1 MHMSSTGTA
10 SATAS
15 VTASASAATVS
26 LPRVLIEAARPRTLP
41 AGLAPV
47 LYGTAFAVV
56 DGTFHL
62 GAFLLA
68 ALGALAIQIG
78 TNYANDYFDAKKGA
92 DTEARIGPRRATQ
105 AGLVKPST
113 MKAAFILAFVVAVL
127 FGIGLVWRAGWP
139 VVAIGVA
146 SVVCGVLYTGG
157 PKPLGYLGLG
167 DVFVLVF
174 FGPVAVAGT
183 HYVQAL
189 VFDPIVALA
198 GVGPGLL
205 SVAILVVNNL
215 RDRHTDVV
223 ANKRTLAVRFGPKV
237 ARVEY
242 ALAVALGVLI
252 TVGVAVTRAPL
263 AAVGILGM
271 PMSLSLVQKV
281 WTLDGAALNPLLG
294 QTAKLLLVTTTLT
307 ALAMV
312 LTG

>member
-1 MHMSSTGTA
+1 MTA
-10 SATAS
+10 
-15 VTASASAATVS
+15 AATGPAAAAVS
-26 LPRVLIEAARPRTLP
+26 LPRVLVEAARPRTLP

-47 LYGTAFAVV
+47 VYGTAFAVA

-62 GAFLLA
+62 VAFLLA
-68 ALGALAIQIG
+68 ALGALSIQIG

-92 DTEARIGPRRATQ
+92 DTDARVGPRRATQ
-105 AGLVKPST
+105 AGLVAPST
-113 MKAAFILAFVVAVL
+113 MRLAFILAFAVAVL
-127 FGIGLVWRAGWP
+127 FGAGLVWRAGWP
-139 VVAIGVA
+139 IVGIGVA

-183 HYVQAL
+183 HFVQGL
-189 VFDPIVALA
+189 VFDPVVALA

-215 RDRHTDVV
+215 RDRHTDVH

-242 ALAVALGVLI
+242 AVAVFVGLLLTVGTAALRVPLAV
-252 TVGVAVTRAPL
+252 VGLVTLPL
-263 AAVGILGM
+263 AF
-271 PMSLSLVQKV
+271 SLIREV
-281 WTLDGAALNPLLG
+281 WTTDGAALNPLLG
-294 QTAKLLLVTTTLT
+294 KTAKLLLLTTTVT
-307 ALAMV
+307 AVAMV
-312 LTG
+312 VGR

>member
-1 MHMSSTGTA
+1 MHMSST
-10 SATAS
+10 
-15 VTASASAATVS
+15 VTATGPATS
-26 LPRVLIEAARPRTLP
+26 LPRVLVEAARPRTLP

-56 DGTFHL
+56 DGSFHL

-92 DTEARIGPRRATQ
+92 DTDARVGPRRATQ
-105 AGLVKPST
+105 AGLVTPAT
-113 MKAAFILAFVVAVL
+113 MKLAFILAFAVAVL
-127 FGIGLVWRAGWP
+127 FGLGLVWRAGSP

-183 HYVQAL
+183 HYVQSL
-189 VFDPIVALA
+189 VLDPTVALA

-215 RDRHTDVV
+215 RDRHTDVL
-223 ANKRTLAVRFGPKV
+223 AHKRTLAVRFGPKV

-242 ALAVALGVLI
+242 TVAVALGVLL

-263 AAVGILGM
+263 AVVGILGM
-271 PMSLSLVQKV
+271 PMSLSLAKKV
-281 WTLDGAALNPLLG
+281 WSLDGAALNPLLG

-312 LTG
+312 LSR

>member
-1 MHMSSTGTA
+1 MSSTA
-10 SATAS
+10 SS
-15 VTASASAATVS
+15 PAAALP
-26 LPRVLIEAARPRTLP
+26 LPRVLVEAARPRTLP

-56 DGTFHL
+56 DGSFHL

-92 DTEARIGPRRATQ
+92 DTDARVGPRRATQ

-113 MKAAFILAFVVAVL
+113 MKLAFVMAFAVAVL
-127 FGIGLVWRAGWP
+127 FGRGLVWRAGWP

-183 HYVQAL
+183 HYVQSL
-189 VFDPIVALA
+189 VFDPVVALA

-223 ANKRTLAVRFGPKV
+223 ANKRTLAVRFG
-237 ARVEY
+237 
-242 ALAVALGVLI
+242 LLL
-252 TVGVAVTRAPL
+252 TVGVAVLRAPL
-263 AAVGILGM
+263 AVVGVLAM
-271 PMSLSLVQKV
+271 PMSLGLIKKV
-281 WTLDGAALNPLLG
+281 WELDGAALNPLLG
-294 QTAKLLLVTTTLT
+294 QTAKLLLVATTLT
-307 ALAMV
+307 SLAMV
-312 LTG
+312 LSR

>member
-1 MHMSSTGTA
+1 MSST
-10 SATAS
+10 ATS
-15 VTASASAATVS
+15 PAAAIS
-26 LPRVLIEAARPRTLP
+26 LPRVLVEAARPRTLP

-92 DTEARIGPRRATQ
+92 DTDARVGPRRATQ
-105 AGLVKPST
+105 AGLVTPST
-113 MKAAFILAFVVAVL
+113 MKLAFILAFAVAVL
-127 FGIGLVWRAGWP
+127 FGLGLVWRAGWP

-183 HYVQAL
+183 HYVQSLA
-189 VFDPIVALA
+189 FDPVVALA

-242 ALAVALGVLI
+242 ALAVSVGLLL
-252 TVGVAVTRAPL
+252 TVGVAVLRAPL
-263 AAVGILGM
+263 AVVGFLAM
-271 PMSLSLVQKV
+271 PMSLGLIKKV
-281 WTLDGAALNPLLG
+281 WELDGAALNPLLG
-294 QTAKLLLVTTTLT
+294 QTAKLLLVATTLT
-307 ALAMV
+307 SLAMV
-312 LTG
+312 LSR